1 MAESSDGT
9 PSGPNLADQAGV
21 AILEFG
27 RGWMLDPATTE
38 RANELG
44 LDGAFGFWVNGRAGV
59 LGNAESDLAAS
70 AIGFMHHDLVRQFWE
85 GRPTTMSA
93 LAAADLY
100 AEAAATWGR
109 EKLTDISAARL
120 TRLNE
125 LNRRIAD
132 SVVPSMGA
140 LFTGWRALSPP
151 TDPAGAV
158 TVSLNVLREMRGG
171 AHIHA
176 VHTVGLGP
184 DGAIASNDDPVRGGS
199 SGLARFGWPL
209 PHPNG
214 DAKALNEA
222 ERMTSLMVQ
231 PAFAVLEGSEQGEY
245 LELVAEIRATM
256 DT

>member
-1 MAESSDGT
+1 MADSNNAAVD
-9 PSGPNLADQAGV
+9 PNLVDQAGL

-27 RGWMLDPATTE
+27 RGWMLDPATIE

-70 AIGFMHHDLVRQFWE
+70 AIGFMHHDLVRQYWE

-109 EKLTDISAARL
+109 VKLAGVSSDHL
-120 TRLNE
+120 VRLNE
-125 LNRRIAD
+125 LNHRIANA
-132 SVVPSMGA
+132 VVPSMGA
-140 LFTGWRALSPP
+140 LFTGWKALTPP

-171 AHIHA
+171 AHLHA
-176 VHTVGLGP
+176 VHAVGLGP
-184 DGAIASNDDPVRGGS
+184 NGAIASSDDPVRGGS
-199 SGLARFGWPL
+199 SGLTRFGWPL
-209 PHPNG
+209 PHPEG
-214 DAKALNEA
+214 DTKALAEA

-231 PAFAVLEGSEQGEY
+231 PAFAALEGAEEGEY
-245 LELVAEIRATM
+245 LELAAEVRTTM
-256 DT
+256 DA